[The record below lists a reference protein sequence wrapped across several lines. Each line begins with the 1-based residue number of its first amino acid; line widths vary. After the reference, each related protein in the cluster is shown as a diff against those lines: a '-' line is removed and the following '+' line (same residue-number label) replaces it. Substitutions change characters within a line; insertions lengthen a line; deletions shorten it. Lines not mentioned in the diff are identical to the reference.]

1 MKPAF
6 LKSFRRGSVL
16 VFSLLVLS
24 IMLVTSLTI
33 LSTALLDRKA
43 SLSTGGSARSFQVA
57 DSGVEETLYRVYK
70 ESHPTLSALAG
81 SIGASCSGSS
91 INFPSAGGEV
101 KVTFYEDEETP
112 YTGGC
117 SGTDWRAKVVKIKSE
132 GAVGSNARA
141 VEVAVAAACPAVLDS
156 ALLSKTNYA
165 GYTVNSVAKYVLVS
179 GNYAYV
185 SSSPAPGS
193 CNNPSSGYYIDPAL
207 FPDWVTE
214 CEKRKASRG
223 IYTFDISDPGNIVE
237 TNFFPTGYAPDGT
250 ASPAKNSRVSNTPTK
265 MVKQG
270 NYLYV
275 SSYWGNFSIFD
286 VSNPATPVFL
296 SRGDETDADLF
307 RHLKSQNLL
316 STNNAVCN
324 NTGWGET
331 QSLAID
337 PSSNW
342 LYIGAKGGLKI
353 FDVSDKSNPQQRG
366 PVLSRALCG
375 QPSYKGLAIPTFT
388 TSSDQSGGV
397 FSDVAVDPV
406 DSNYVYLIG
415 RDNSALYIINVS
427 DPDAPFIEDS
437 YTTFGAGNY
446 PTRMLVEGDNIYV
459 LQKGTDPK
467 LLTFEVNRTS
477 WSLSTADS
485 ETLPADPS
493 EISKRGNNLYVTLG
507 SGQKVVTFD
516 IATPGNPTYDV
527 DTAPIN
533 DTAEH
538 VVTIADG
545 VGFMAAGTGGFQSVQ
560 LCQ

>member
-1 MKPAF
+1 MKLMF
-6 LKSFRRGSVL
+6 LKSSRRGSVL
-16 VFSLLVLS
+16 VFSLLILS
-24 IMLVTSLTI
+24 ILLVTSLTI

-43 SLSTGGSARSFQVA
+43 SLSTGSSARSFQVA

-70 ESHPTLSALAG
+70 ENHPTLAALAG
-81 SIGASCSGSS
+81 SVGASCSGSS

-101 KVTFYEDEETP
+101 TVTFYEDGETP
-112 YTGGC
+112 YSGGC

-141 VEVAVAAACPAVLDS
+141 VEVAVAAACPTVLDS
-156 ALLSKTNYA
+156 VLLSKMNYL
-165 GYTVNSVAKYVLVS
+165 GTEVNSIAKYVLIS

-185 SSSPAPGS
+185 SSSPAPMDCS
-193 CNNPSSGYYIDPAL
+193 LLTAD
-207 FPDWVTE
+207 E

-223 IYTFDISDPGNIVE
+223 IYTFDISDPSNIVE

-250 ASPAKNSRVSNTPTK
+250 ASPAKNTRVSNTPTK

-275 SSYWGNFSIFD
+275 SSYWGNFYIFD

-316 STNNAVCN
+316 SIDNAVCN

-337 PSSNW
+337 PASDR
-342 LYIGAKGGLKI
+342 LYIGVKGGLKI
-353 FDVSDKSNPQQRG
+353 FDVSNKSNPQQLG
-366 PVLSRALCG
+366 PTLSRALCS
-375 QPSYKGLAIPTFT
+375 QPSYKGFAIPTFT
-388 TSSDQSGGV
+388 TLNSQSGGV

-406 DSNYVYLIG
+406 DPDYIYLIG

-427 DPDAPFIEDS
+427 DPNAPFIEDS
-437 YTTFGAGNY
+437 YTTFGAGNS
-446 PTRMLVEGDNIYV
+446 PTRMLVEGDKIYV
-459 LQKGTDPK
+459 LQKGTQAE

-477 WSLSTADS
+477 WSLSKVDS
-485 ETLPADPS
+485 ETLSANPS
-493 EISKRGNNLYVTLG
+493 EISKRGDNLYVTLG
-507 SGQKVVTFD
+507 SNQSVVAFD
-516 IATPGNPTYDV
+516 ITTPGNPTYDV